1 MQSRNNVLLISGG
14 LAYHSPPASF
24 SGPPDSQRHH
34 LPWGRGMV
42 DVGYGNWASQSVT
55 FDTHSRQVSLFP
67 CEFLLRV
74 SGPNPIVIP
83 SYMFIVLTVFLPIS
97 IQFSVRTVPCLYV
110 LFFFLFK
117 IHLFFS
123 WRKLLYRILLFS
135 VKLQHESATGI
146 HVCPRSWTSL
156 PLPSPSHPS
165 RLIHSSCLS
174 FLKHTENSPW
184 LSNLHPRLL
193 SSMSISLFSISVSP
207 LLTWK

>member
-67 CEFLLRV
+67 FEFLLRV

-97 IQFSVRTVPCLYV
+97 IQFSVRTVPCVYV

-117 IHLFFS
+117 FIYFLVEENYF
-123 WRKLLYRILLFS
+123 
-135 VKLQHESATGI
+135 TGF
-146 HVCPRSWTSL
+146 CCF
-156 PLPSPSHPS
+156 PSNYSMNQPQVFMCALVLEPPSHFP
-165 RLIHSSCLS
+165 
-174 FLKHTENSPW
+174 P
-184 LSNLHPRLL
+184 HPT
-193 SSMSISLFSISVSP
+193 P
-207 LLTWK
+207 LGWYTAPV